1 MAHLLELD
9 GLRTEIRLRR
19 AVVHALDGVSLTVDP
34 GECLGIVGES
44 GCGKTMTALSIM
56 RLLPPGGHIVGG
68 KIVLDG
74 KEISSL
80 EDSQMRHVR
89 GNEIGMIFQDPMTSL
104 NPTMTIGDQ
113 ISETV
118 RLHRGANSA
127 QARQRAVEVLGL
139 VGESGCGKSV
149 TAMSIMRLLPSPPS
163 RVLGGR
169 ILFEDK
175 DLLAL
180 PADEMRAIRGD
191 RIGMVFQ
198 EPMTSLNPVLSVGFQ
213 IEEVLRLH
221 RGLSGAKARVQA
233 LEMLRHVG
241 IGAPERRLGQY
252 PHQLSGGLRQRVM
265 IAMALVCRPRLLIAD
280 EPTTAL
286 DVTIQAQILDLLRR
300 LKRELGMAL
309 LLITHDLGVVAEMCD
324 AVAVMYA
331 GRIVERAGAEALFRH
346 PRHPYTHGLLAAR
359 PRLVPKGGKLPT
371 IAGTV
376 PPPGRRGI
384 GCSFAD
390 RCPRALAR
398 CRADRPELTPAG
410 EGEWAA
416 CWNPVP

>member
-1 MAHLLELD
+1 MSLL
-9 GLRTEIRLRR
+9 
-19 AVVHALDGVSLTVDP
+19 AVESLTVAF
-34 GECLGIVGES
+34 ES
-44 GCGKTMTALSIM
+44 EAGPRRVVEETSFALEAG
-56 RLLPPGGHIVGG
+56 R
-68 KIVLDG
+68 
-74 KEISSL
+74 
-80 EDSQMRHVR
+80 
-89 GNEIGMIFQDPMTSL
+89 T
-104 NPTMTIGDQ
+104 
-113 ISETV
+113 
-118 RLHRGANSA
+118 
-127 QARQRAVEVLGL
+127 LGL

-175 DLLAL
+175 DLLIL

-346 PRHPYTHGLLAAR
+346 PQHPYTHGLLAAR
-359 PRLVPKGGKLPT
+359 PRLVPKGASCRPSPAPCRRRAGAASAAASP
-371 IAGTV
+371 IAAPAFSRAAAPSV
-376 PPPGRRGI
+376 P
-384 GCSFAD
+384 S
-390 RCPRALAR
+390 
-398 CRADRPELTPAG
+398 
-410 EGEWAA
+410 
-416 CWNPVP
+416 